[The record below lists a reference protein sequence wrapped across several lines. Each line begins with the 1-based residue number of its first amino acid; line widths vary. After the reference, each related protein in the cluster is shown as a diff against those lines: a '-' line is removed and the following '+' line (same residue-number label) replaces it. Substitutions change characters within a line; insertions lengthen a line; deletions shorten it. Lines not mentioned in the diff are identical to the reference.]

1 MNKYLIFR
9 TDRVGDFLVTAILL
23 KSIKENDPTAHISV
37 IGSIKNSAY
46 IKTFPFVDNVIQ
58 LDNNFLSKI
67 KVFLKVFRFK
77 YKSIIIHDNKRRSKF
92 ISYFLKSTNKIDI
105 SDFKD
110 NTHIE
115 IIKNILQKMEFNF
128 SNKALNILSH
138 RNPKNN
144 SYEKNQ
150 IQLHFDEKWIF
161 NDYIKK
167 FINIEPAENE
177 LVNFIKEIVIK
188 KEKKLIITTGINLP
202 NKINKIEN
210 ELNELKISLHKNL
223 DFLELE
229 KITSQSS
236 VLISCH
242 GAISH
247 VAAAY
252 NIKQIDIID
261 KTYNYSRWTN
271 HFRNYNYLYRENFS
285 KLSCRILDL
294 I

>member
-1 MNKYLIFR
+1 LNKYLIFR

-37 IGSIKNSAY
+37 IGSIKNSEY

-58 LDNNFLSKI
+58 LDNDFLSKI
-67 KVFLKVFRFK
+67 IVFFKVFKFK

-92 ISYFLKSTNKIDI
+92 ISYFLKSTNRIDI

-167 FINIEPAENE
+167 FVNIEPAENE
-177 LVNFIKEIVIK
+177 LINFIKEIVKK

-202 NKINKIEN
+202 NKMNKIEN
-210 ELNELKISLHKNL
+210 ELNELNISLHKNL

-229 KITSQSS
+229 KITSQSK

-261 KTYNYSRWTN
+261 KTYDYSRWTN
-271 HFRNYNYLYRENFS
+271 HFRNYNYLYRDNFS

>member
-23 KSIKENDPTAHISV
+23 KCIKENDPAAHISI

-58 LDNNFLSKI
+58 LDNNLLSKI
-67 KVFLKVFRFK
+67 KVFLKVFKFK

-92 ISYFLKSTNKIDI
+92 ISFFLKSTNKIDI
-105 SDFKD
+105 SDFKN

-115 IIKNILQKMEFNF
+115 IIKNILQKMKFNF

-138 RNPKNN
+138 RIPKNN
-144 SYEKNQ
+144 GYKNQ

-177 LVNFIKEIVIK
+177 LINFIMQIVK
-188 KEKKLIITTGINLP
+188 NKEKKLIITTGINLP
-202 NKINKIEN
+202 NKMNRIEN
-210 ELNELKISLHKNL
+210 DLNELKISLHKNL

-229 KITSQSS
+229 KITSQSK

-247 VAAAY
+247 IAAAY

-271 HFRNYNYLYRENFS
+271 HFRNYNYLYRDNFS
-285 KLSCRILDL
+285 KLSGKIIDL

>member
-9 TDRVGDFLVTAILL
+9 TDRVGDFLVSAILL
-23 KSIKENDPTAHISV
+23 RCIKKNDPTAHITVVASE
-37 IGSIKNSAY
+37 KNFTY
-46 IKTFPFVDNVIQ
+46 VKTFPFVDNVIR

-67 KVFLKVFRFK
+67 GVFFNLFKFK
-77 YKSIIIHDNKRRSKF
+77 YKCVIIHDNKRRSKF
-92 ISYFLKSTNKIDI
+92 ISYFLKSTDKINIADL
-105 SDFKD
+105 KK

-115 IIKNILQKMEFNF
+115 IIKNILQKMKFNF
-128 SNKALNILSH
+128 SNDCLNILSH
-138 RNPKNN
+138 RNQKKNR
-144 SYEKNQ
+144 YQNQ

-161 NDYIKK
+161 DDYIEK
-167 FINIEPAENE
+167 FINIEPTENE
-177 LVNFIKEIVIK
+177 LIFFIKQIIEK
-188 KEKKLIITTGINLP
+188 KEKKLIITTGVSLP
-202 NKINKIEN
+202 NKMNRIHPVLN
-210 ELNELKISLHKNL
+210 ELNIELHKNI

-229 KITSQSS
+229 KITSQSN

-261 KTYNYSRWTN
+261 KSYNYNKWTN
-271 HFRNYNYLYRENFS
+271 HFRNYNYLHRDNFS